1 MLGFAK
7 RNPASSAISL
17 CFVNKGMMTTP
28 PESDRRVLWGLRTHR
43 RSHQE
48 NRSSEERKKSNW
60 SLVSGRRHFPKRKM
74 RHCKRRHSTREKQQ
88 WRERERC
95 SSSQT
100 QLFRGRLFSS
110 THKPLHHSSSGPDI
124 LSILKLARNIVD
136 YTLTVFFIFLGFFA
150 AAAPTSSLL

>member
-48 NRSSEERKKSNW
+48 NRSSEERKKQLEFGQW
-60 SLVSGRRHFPKRKM
+60 QEALPKKKDETLQKETFYKRKVVV
-74 RHCKRRHSTREKQQ
+74 
-88 WRERERC
+88 ERERC

-150 AAAPTSSLL
+150 AVLTSSLL